1 MCERVISRMVQ
12 ENPTSRSGNSWQGYQ
27 TVRVDRT
34 EGETDVTEFKAI
46 CWASMPGLIA
56 EAQALGDELNLPYIA
71 AQADLADPH
80 PMADAEGHPYAETSF
95 RWIDPN
101 HHYWRDRKLALQDTL
116 LSAVRLVAEP
126 FFYKDGKL
134 RTWRET
140 ALLEQIDCSGIPGNS
155 QLAEAIISP
164 VHLPRGLMGALFWC
178 AKEPVGVE
186 QIFAENAARMHA
198 LAIRLIA
205 THNEARGRPRNAT
218 LSPTLT
224 RREVQCLRWAA
235 AGKTDAEIGIILD
248 LSVSTVRFHLRN
260 AAERLGAKGRA
271 QSIQVAAGLG
281 FVGAA

>member
-1 MCERVISRMVQ
+1 MIV
-12 ENPTSRSGNSWQGYQ
+12 
-27 TVRVDRT
+27 
-34 EGETDVTEFKAI
+34 TDFKAT
-46 CWASMPGLIA
+46 CWAAMPGLIA
-56 EAQALGDELNLPYIA
+56 EAQQIGDDLGLPYIA

-80 PMADAEGHPYAETSF
+80 PMADAEGRPYAETSF
-95 RWIDPN
+95 RWIDPT

-126 FFYKDGKL
+126 FFYREGKL

-140 ALLEQIDCSGIPGNS
+140 GLLAQIDCSHILSNAPHF
-155 QLAEAIISP
+155 EAIIVP
-164 VHLPRGLMGALFWC
+164 VHLPRGLMGTIFWC
-178 AKEPVGVE
+178 AKDPAGVD
-186 QIFAENAARMHA
+186 QIFAENATRMQA
-198 LAIRLIA
+198 LAVRLIA

-218 LSPTLT
+218 MSPTLT

-271 QSIQVAAGLG
+271 QSIQLAAGLG